1 MQQEK
6 IWTYYQNQAIDS
18 FAGSRA
24 RLAYLIKEIE
34 NRHLRVVL
42 NVGIG
47 AGIFEQLAQERGLQ
61 ISSLDPDQAAVE
73 RLCRRLGID
82 AQVGYVQQMPFEDA
96 SFDTVVIS
104 EVLEHLDYDIMLQG
118 FQEIDRVLV
127 SGGYLI
133 GTVPY
138 QEDLDSNIVVC
149 PYCGETFHRWGH
161 LQSFSSDTLRKT
173 VPPFFEVEHVFPKLF
188 INFATL
194 NWKGKIGGIIQ
205 SVLQLFGFTSSR
217 SRLVF
222 IAKKENRDGDK

>member
-18 FAGSRA
+18 FAGSRT
-24 RLAYLIKEIE
+24 RQAYLIKEIE
-34 NRHLRVVL
+34 KRHLQVVL

-47 AGIFEQLAQERGLQ
+47 AGIFEQLAQEHGLQ
-61 ISSLDPDQAAVE
+61 ISSLDPDPDTVE
-73 RLCRRLGID
+73 RLCKQLGVD
-82 AQVGYVQQMPFEDA
+82 AQMGYVQQMPFEDA
-96 SFDTVVIS
+96 TFDTVVIS

-161 LQSFSSDTLRKT
+161 LQSFSVKT
-173 VPPFFEVEHVFPKLF
+173 MRDVLASFYKVERIFPRPFPHFS
-188 INFATL
+188 TL
-194 NWKGKIGGIIQ
+194 NWKGTIVELSRLLLWRAGIYGQ
-205 SVLQLFGFTSSR
+205 G

-222 IAKKENRDGDK
+222 IARKVSEENSC